1 MAGETRRAVVAAVAG
16 NLAIAATKFIAAA
29 FSGSAAMLAE
39 AIHSLVDTGNGALML
54 YGVHRSRKP
63 PDPEHPFGY
72 GHELYFWTLVVGM
85 LVFALGGG
93 MSIVTGAMHLSN
105 PAPPENPGG
114 SYAVLACA
122 AVFEG
127 VSWVYGFKAFH
138 AERRGRGI
146 LETIHLT
153 KNPATF
159 AVLLEDSAAL
169 AGLVLAFLGIYLS
182 GVPGSAWLDG
192 ASSILIGLL
201 LCVVALVMVYES
213 KGLLIGEG
221 VEKRTLDALR
231 EMIRADPEVD
241 HVDNLTT
248 IYLGPDEILLAI
260 ELRFAAQ
267 ATTLEIRG
275 ALARLK
281 RVIQARYPKMRRI
294 YVDSGAIGE

>member
-1 MAGETRRAVVAAVAG
+1 
-16 NLAIAATKFIAAA
+16 
-29 FSGSAAMLAE
+29 
-39 AIHSLVDTGNGALML
+39 
-54 YGVHRSRKP
+54 
-63 PDPEHPFGY
+63 
-72 GHELYFWTLVVGM
+72 M

-201 LCVVALVMVYES
+201 QGQRIGHQSDLPQASAHHRRRSVGRSRRPGGRDGDGRAAVRGNRRARWRFGRSRGRSVAGGHQRQQSDRSE
-213 KGLLIGEG
+213 ERRQQDQR
-221 VEKRTLDALR
+221 VEA
-231 EMIRADPEVD
+231 AGQP
-241 HVDNLTT
+241 LTH
-248 IYLGPDEILLAI
+248 
-260 ELRFAAQ
+260 
-267 ATTLEIRG
+267 G
-275 ALARLK
+275 A
-281 RVIQARYPKMRRI
+281 
-294 YVDSGAIGE
+294 SCG